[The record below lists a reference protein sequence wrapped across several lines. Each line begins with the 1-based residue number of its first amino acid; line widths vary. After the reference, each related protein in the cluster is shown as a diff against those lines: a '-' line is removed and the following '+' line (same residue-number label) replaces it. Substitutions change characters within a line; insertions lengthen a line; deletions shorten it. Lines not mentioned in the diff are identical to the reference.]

1 MKYLYNFQKHQEV
14 NEGLK
19 NWLSSFLILTTLG
32 LVPPSVVLSQDNR
45 EKKEFVEKIDKAK
58 LEAALFVDYLNK
70 LDITRPDL
78 VSTFSEFKSKN
89 PEVTSKFEDIEGYVN
104 RSGRKFM
111 FNQKYIQNDYSAV
124 DITKFQPANYLTD
137 MANIIE
143 DSQEPVINNWIS
155 DYEKQTSVEIGVI
168 TINRLPE
175 DENIDD
181 YALTQFRRIGVG
193 KRGVNNGILIV
204 ISKEDRKWSIKTG
217 YGVEG
222 VLTDYDCS
230 NIGHDSI
237 VPYFRKGNYYSGI
250 ISALGGIKSVIG
262 TDEIESK
269 KEWIQKKKQAD
280 DKASAEFWNNFLDIT
295 LKSLAALLVISLIA
309 YYTHKK
315 NQKIKAEKK
324 RKEDEEREIKRIE
337 TNISRILNSI
347 KELKSKIPNSN
358 PTGSKSLDSII
369 ESCKQYVDN
378 IHLSDI
384 QYNKDSE
391 IKLTEILNRVIYL
404 LGNVTQKSKQI
415 KDFKSDVSRLSEIES
430 NSYQS
435 LERALQNAKK
445 ISDYGFQTDSVPSK
459 TELDSLHLLIPQI
472 MTTLDSDIDKAM
484 SIYNQYTSNLSNIE
498 DKSRK
503 IATKL
508 SSIESAITRIKNWK
522 SEINTLV
529 PKFLEADGTKIKLN
543 SMISG
548 FEAKLDSKDW
558 IMLTFELD
566 KITSFM
572 KSIINEHEDRLRRK
586 REEERRKKK
595 EEEEEEERRR
605 SYSSSYS
612 SSSYDSSSSSSF
624 GGFGG
629 GDSGGGGSSGD
640 W

>member
-1 MKYLYNFQKHQEV
+1 MKYLNNFQKHQEM
-14 NEGLK
+14 NEGFK

-32 LVPPSVVLSQDNR
+32 LVPPSVVLSQDSR
-45 EKKEFVEKIDKAK
+45 EKKEFVEKIDKVK

-70 LDITRPDL
+70 LDIVRPDL

-89 PEVTSKFEDIEGYVN
+89 PEVKSKFEDIQGYVN
-104 RSGRKFM
+104 RSGRKFI
-111 FNQKYIQNDYSAV
+111 FDRKYIQNDYSTV
-124 DITKFQPANYLTD
+124 DITKFQPTNYLTD

-143 DSQEPVINNWIS
+143 DSQEPVINNWIF

-168 TINRLPE
+168 TVNRLPE
-175 DENIDD
+175 DKNIDD

-193 KRGVNNGILIV
+193 KRGANNGILIV

-250 ISALGGIKSVIG
+250 ISALEGIKSVIG

-280 DKASAEFWNNFLDIT
+280 DKASAEFWNNFLDFT
-295 LKSLAALLVISLIA
+295 LKSLASLLVISLIG
-309 YYTHKK
+309 YYVHKK

-324 RKEDEEREIKRIE
+324 KKEDEEREIKRIE
-337 TNISRILNSI
+337 TNINRILNSI

-358 PTGSKSLDSII
+358 PTGSNSLDSII
-369 ESCKQYVDN
+369 KSCKNYVDN
-378 IHLSDI
+378 INLSEI
-384 QYNKDSE
+384 EYNKDFE
-391 IKLTEILNRVIYL
+391 IKLTEILNKVVYL
-404 LGNVTQKSKQI
+404 FGNVTQKSKQI
-415 KDFKSDVSRLSEIES
+415 RDFKSDVSRLSEIES

-472 MTTLDSDIDKAM
+472 MTTLGSDIDKAM

-586 REEERRKKK
+586 REEERRKKR